1 MGSAARPSREH
12 RHPADLL
19 LRRLEA
25 VSMRIAVIGAGS
37 WGTAL
42 GIQLARNGHETWM
55 WDREP
60 ERAARMEAT
69 RENARYLPGAAFPEH
84 LHVTNDLDVALDGA
98 EMVVAAVPS
107 PAIREV
113 MGWVGPKLPTGVAVC
128 CASKGIEVDSLC
140 TMDEVLRQVLP
151 ERLHGGLCALGG
163 PSFAREVAMGLPTA
177 VVVAGPGDDACQR
190 VAAAFHGGFFRV
202 YHSDDMVG
210 VEVGAALKNVL
221 AIACGVSDGA
231 GLGTNA
237 RAALITRGLSEI
249 TRVAVARGANP
260 LTMMGLAG
268 LGDLVLT
275 CTGDLSR
282 NRRVGLGL
290 GQGKT
295 LPQILEELGQVAE
308 GVVTARSAWHLA
320 QKLELDLPICEQVY
334 RMLYEDKPA
343 WEALRDLTGRERRAE
358 RG

>member
-1 MGSAARPSREH
+1 MPETRC
-12 RHPADLL
+12 
-19 LRRLEA
+19 
-25 VSMRIAVIGAGS
+25 AVIGAGS

-42 GIQLARNGHETWM
+42 GIQLARNGHPTRL
-55 WDREP
+55 WDRDEA
-60 ERAARMEAT
+60 RSARMQES
-69 RENARYLPGAAFPEH
+69 RENTRYLPGIRFPDTLTVSH
-84 LHVTNDLDVALDGA
+84 DDTFVLDGA
-98 EMVVAAVPS
+98 ELVVAVVPS
-107 PAIREV
+107 QVIRPV
-113 MGWVGPKLPTGVAVC
+113 IGSMVDKLPDVPIC
-128 CASKGIEVDSLC
+128 CASKGIEVESLE
-140 TMDEVLRQVLP
+140 TMDEVLHTVLP
-151 ERLHGGLCALGG
+151 PRLHPQLCALSG
-163 PSFAREVAMGLPTA
+163 PSFAKEVALGLPTA
-177 VVVAGPGDDACQR
+177 VVVAGGSEDACHR
-190 VAAAFHGGFFRV
+190 VANAFHGGYFRV
-202 YHSDDMVG
+202 YHSDDVVG

-249 TRVAVARGANP
+249 TRLAVARGANP

-295 LPQILEELGQVAE
+295 LPAILEELGQVAE
-308 GVVTARSAWHLA
+308 GVVTARSAWALA
-320 QKLELDLPICEQVY
+320 QKVGVDMPITEQVY
-334 RMLYEDKPA
+334 RMLYEDKPVKDV
-343 WEALRDLTGRERRAE
+343 LRDLVGRGRKAE